1 MGEGGASR
9 MIASSATGGCATGYY
24 PPPPLWGARFADE
37 REARAEGRLRPVGT
51 GGGVAPKRRCR
62 LVLLRC

>member
-24 PPPPLWGARFADE
+24 PPPLWGARFADE